1 MVNELQKKLGFWSA
15 MAVGVGLVV
24 ASTTLVSL
32 GQGMGIAGGGFVI
45 AMVVAW
51 LLQHFSAQTYAELSC
66 MMPSAGGINSYTR
79 IALGALP
86 ALVATISGLIIPNL
100 LAAPS
105 ELAVAGSIISDTFTP
120 GINSIF
126 WGMFL
131 LIGMIVLNLAGVD
144 VFAKFQIIFTVT
156 MIVTMSA
163 LGIIGLFEFGLTPPS
178 LPEMAFNPL
187 GWDVLGLT
195 ALAIWLYIGIEFVAP
210 MAEETINPNKNIPRA
225 MIAGLVIIFI
235 VNLLYGFA
243 SIKYVSTEQLAS
255 SNAPHILV
263 ARAIL
268 GNNGALLIAIV
279 SICASLSTLNTVIG
293 VVPRILYG
301 MGINRELPRFF
312 GVLHRSFKTPA
323 YGILFI
329 GGMIGVFY
337 LGGIAQASNLVIFI
351 LAACASWL
359 ISYIIA
365 HIDLIV
371 LRLRYPNAERPY
383 RSPWFPIPQ
392 VIGILGMT
400 YSLFNIAPVP
410 EMASEIYKI
419 AGIMIA
425 GALTYAVIWLKFV
438 YPAPLFK
445 PISLEEAQKE
455 WFYESQEVYDADDDF
470 AAGELVKSE
479 VPVNVNS
486 KKQ

>member
-1 MVNELQKKLGFWSA
+1 L
-15 MAVGVGLVV
+15 
-24 ASTTLVSL
+24 
-32 GQGMGIAGGGFVI
+32 
-45 AMVVAW
+45 
-51 LLQHFSAQTYAELSC
+51 
-66 MMPSAGGINSYTR
+66 
-79 IALGALP
+79 
-86 ALVATISGLIIPNL
+86 
-100 LAAPS
+100 
-105 ELAVAGSIISDTFTP
+105 
-120 GINSIF
+120 
-126 WGMFL
+126 
-131 LIGMIVLNLAGVD
+131 
-144 VFAKFQIIFTVT
+144 
-156 MIVTMSA
+156 
-163 LGIIGLFEFGLTPPS
+163 EFGLTPPS

-243 SIKYVSTEQLAS
+243 SIKYVPTEELAS
-255 SNAPHILV
+255 SNAPHVLV

-268 GNNGALLIAIV
+268 GNKGALLIAVV
-279 SICASLSTLNTVIG
+279 SIFASLSTLNTVIG

-301 MGINRELPRFF
+301 MGINKELPRFF
-312 GVLHRSFKTPA
+312 GVLHRSTKTPA

-337 LGGIAQASNLVIFI
+337 LGGIAQASNLIIFI

-359 ISYIIA
+359 ITYIIA

-392 VIGILGMT
+392 VLGILGMT
-400 YSLFNIAPVP
+400 YSLIHIAPVP
-410 EMASEIYKI
+410 EMESQIYKI
-419 AGIMIA
+419 AGILVA
-425 GALTYAVIWLKFV
+425 GALVYAIVWLKFV
-438 YPAPLFK
+438 NPAPLFK

-455 WFYESQEVYDADDDF
+455 WFIESQEVYDDEADF
-470 AAGELVKSE
+470 AAGELIESE

-486 KKQ
+486 KER